1 VDLLKTYGR
10 FYGEEHLAVAFTAA
24 TAGDGAKRVL
34 TKGWD
39 KTAPLADGD
48 FGAAY
53 VSGRGATKNPVV
65 VLRPSNLIVLECDS
79 EEDLVR
85 VQALGLPET
94 ITVRSSEAYKQH
106 FWFRPPRELEALPF
120 VAFRFESG
128 KLTADTGR
136 YFLVP
141 PAMHPS
147 GAVYAFL
154 NGPETHEIAE
164 LPEETYR
171 ELSEHARASDDDMRE
186 ALEIDPEMKIK
197 AGKRREMIFRY
208 ACMQRRW
215 GLSEVEIVE
224 ACQRFNL
231 ARCHPPVDYHLVQ
244 VQVDGAMKMRGD
256 QELQD
261 VLQAQDD
268 APFTMRVVTAE
279 SLCDEPDIDTGQL
292 LGPLV
297 LSAGRTIV
305 VGDTGEGKT
314 TVSLQIVKS
323 ILAGEDFMG
332 WDGAGTGRAL
342 IIDLEQGRRSVKRSL
357 RDAGLDTRN
366 DVDLVLVPDGLSLDQ
381 DSSHFDELDRV
392 IAEGGYTIVLLD
404 PYYKAHRADEPNA
417 ERPIVDLMRMLD
429 RLRSDYGFAL
439 ILPAHPRKEMVGSS
453 GPRKLTLHDIAGS
466 GAVSRGAEVILGIE
480 KVAHG
485 MARLRFLKDR
495 EGDLEVGE
503 AYHLLFTKGEG
514 FRRDPKDLEP
524 PKDYVQLIRETDDT
538 EWRTLPEWR
547 VLIGSGKPKAEAA
560 LEELRTND
568 PPEVEYSED
577 KTVHGK
583 RKGAKCW
590 RLVSGLEGVGLVVPE
605 TGETEQNQLTGLLVP
620 PVLGTSRD
628 QLDSSASSNGPNDLR
643 PLDEEDDGIPF

>member
-1 VDLLKTYGR
+1 
-10 FYGEEHLAVAFTAA
+10 
-24 TAGDGAKRVL
+24 
-34 TKGWD
+34 
-39 KTAPLADGD
+39 
-48 FGAAY
+48 
-53 VSGRGATKNPVV
+53 
-65 VLRPSNLIVLECDS
+65 
-79 EEDLVR
+79 
-85 VQALGLPET
+85 
-94 ITVRSSEAYKQH
+94 
-106 FWFRPPRELEALPF
+106 
-120 VAFRFESG
+120 
-128 KLTADTGR
+128 
-136 YFLVP
+136 
-141 PAMHPS
+141 
-147 GAVYAFL
+147 
-154 NGPETHEIAE
+154 
-164 LPEETYR
+164 
-171 ELSEHARASDDDMRE
+171 
-186 ALEIDPEMKIK
+186 
-197 AGKRREMIFRY
+197 
-208 ACMQRRW
+208 
-215 GLSEVEIVE
+215 
-224 ACQRFNL
+224 
-231 ARCHPPVDYHLVQ
+231 VQ

-268 APFTMRVVTAE
+268 APFTMLVVTAE

-314 TVSLQIVKS
+314 TACLQIMKS
-323 ILAGEDFMG
+323 ILAGDDFMG
-332 WDGAGTGRAL
+332 WEGAGTGRAL

-366 DVDLVLVPDGLSLDQ
+366 DVDLVLVPDGLSLGQ
-381 DSSHFDELDRV
+381 DSSHFNELDRV

-524 PKDYVQLIRETDDT
+524 PKDYVQLIRETGDT

-568 PPEVEYSED
+568 PPEVEYSEE
-577 KTVHGK
+577 KAVHGK
-583 RKGAKCW
+583 RRGAKCW
-590 RLVSGLEGVGLVVPE
+590 RLVSGLEGVRLVVPE
-605 TGETEQNQLTGLLVP
+605 SGSSEQNQLTGLLVP

-628 QLDSSASSNGPNDLR
+628 QLDSSETANGPDDLR